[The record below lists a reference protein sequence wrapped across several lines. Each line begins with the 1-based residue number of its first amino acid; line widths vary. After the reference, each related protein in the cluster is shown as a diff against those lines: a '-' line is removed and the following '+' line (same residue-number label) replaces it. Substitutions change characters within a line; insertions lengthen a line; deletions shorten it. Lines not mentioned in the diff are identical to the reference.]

1 VIKEIITDEDILSKP
16 CEPATAA
23 DAEVAQDLVDTLL
36 ANEEAAALA
45 ANQIGVTKAIVAYLN
60 EKDRPVVM
68 YNPQITQALKPFP
81 AVEACLSREEAAAVT
96 RYKWIR
102 VSYDVLLNGEL
113 MPRKKKM
120 EGWQAQ
126 LVQHQPPRRLG
137 GDMAGQHGPPCLRPQ
152 PHRTQ
157 RRHGADE
164 AVHQDGKAVLRPA
177 QKHPTQPG
185 QVQPAHLGQYVHRI
199 GGVGAVD

>member
-1 VIKEIITDEDILSKP
+1 MIKDIVTDEAILSQP
-16 CEPATAA
+16 CEPATGA

-81 AVEACLSREEAAAVT
+81 AVEACLSREEAAAIT

-126 LVQHQPPRRLG
+126 LVQHMIDHCNGEL
-137 GDMAGQHGPPCLRPQ
+137 
-152 PHRTQ
+152 
-157 RRHGADE
+157 
-164 AVHQDGKAVLRPA
+164 V
-177 QKHPTQPG
+177 
-185 QVQPAHLGQYVHRI
+185 
-199 GGVGAVD
+199 